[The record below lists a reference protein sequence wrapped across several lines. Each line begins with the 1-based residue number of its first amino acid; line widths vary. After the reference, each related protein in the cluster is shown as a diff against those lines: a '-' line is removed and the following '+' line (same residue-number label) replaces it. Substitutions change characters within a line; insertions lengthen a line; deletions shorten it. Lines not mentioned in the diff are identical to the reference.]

1 MQSSALFLSDAGFML
16 HSRKANSLSV
26 RFLQM
31 LCAFVLLLT
40 TTVFAQESASILL
53 PDQTVERQLRGGEVQ
68 AFQVRVQTGDF
79 LRVSA
84 MQMGIDVQLRL
95 FDTANQKLS
104 ETDGLNGS
112 QGAEIVAVIAEQSG
126 VVRIEIAADAA
137 VPPGNYQLA
146 IETLRP
152 ATETD
157 QQWMAAHRLSQEA
170 VQLRAKPGLENQELA
185 VAKFADALRI
195 WQVIDDPLM
204 VAHTLFYLASGY
216 RRMGQ
221 TQHALVYYSYL
232 TELARVHPRWRELP
246 SALSGLANVMLELG
260 EQRKALV
267 YLNQALG
274 EWREFNDTVGEAQ
287 TLVVLGTAYTQI
299 GESRQALAQYD
310 QALKLW
316 RQLNNRSELAD
327 ALLSLGLTYD
337 NLGEWQKSLEAS
349 TQARRL
355 YQQINNP
362 EGEAVALNNLGLVYV
377 RLGEFGRALD
387 LYNQAIGLWRKLGDR
402 REEANTLSNLGFAEA
417 QQNNLAKALSAYQ
430 QSLPLWRQAGDRRGE
445 ARALQRLGE
454 LQAQLGE
461 PKKALE
467 HFQQA
472 LPLFQT
478 AGDRLREAETLT
490 SLGKVIL
497 SQGDAAKAKEQFTLA
512 TSILTELGNRAG
524 EAQALFGLAQTERK
538 LGRLEESRRLIESAL
553 TNVETVRAEVGSQ
566 QFRTSYL
573 ATVQRLYEFN
583 LDLLMQLHRAQPAA
597 GFEALALQASERA
610 RARSLLEQ
618 LVESRADI
626 RHGVDAALLAR
637 ERELLQLLN
646 AKAQRL
652 SQLSPR
658 TGDNQRR
665 ELQQELRQLEDEYQQ
680 VQMRIRQTS
689 PHYAALT
696 QPQPLSAKETQS
708 LLDADTLLLEY
719 ALGDERSYL
728 WAVSADGIASYEL
741 PKRSLIEDAAKRT
754 SKLLSARAVRLRG
767 ESAAARNERIAQ
779 ADAQLSDTAKQLSDW
794 LLAPAAALL
803 GNKRLLI
810 VPDGA
815 LQYVPF
821 AMLPAPKNAV
831 GMMKDEGSS
840 RSLHPLIIDH
850 EIVTLPSASTLAVM
864 RRELAGRPPAPKQ
877 LAIFADP
884 VFDENDDRLKAKA
897 ALKGSQKTDATSSSA
912 AELIASA
919 RSIVHDDLESQA
931 AGRRMVIPRLLFT
944 RQEAERIL
952 ATMPTG
958 ANSSENLKATGFNAS
973 RVLATS
979 AELGQYRY
987 LHFAT
992 HGVLDTERADLS
1004 ALLLSLVD
1012 ESGKPQDGFLRAY
1025 DIYNLSL
1032 SADLVVLSACQTGLG
1047 KEYKGEGLVGLTR
1060 GFMYAGAARVVVSL
1074 WNVND
1079 RATSELMAKFYQ
1091 KMLPKNA
1098 DAGERP
1104 AAALRSAQ
1112 IEMWKQKQ
1120 WTAPYYW
1127 AAFMLQGEWK

>member
-1 MQSSALFLSDAGFML
+1 MRSSALFLSDAGFML
-16 HSRKANSLSV
+16 LSQKANSCFI
-26 RFLQM
+26 RFRPTV
-31 LCAFVLLLT
+31 CAVALLLT
-40 TTVFAQESASILL
+40 MTAFAQEQAPMLL
-53 PDQTVERQLRGGEVQ
+53 PGQTIERQLRGGEVHS
-68 AFQVRVQTGDF
+68 FQVRLQAGDF

-84 MQMGIDVQLRL
+84 MQMGIDIQLCL
-95 FDTANQKLS
+95 FDPANQKLS

-112 QGAEIVAVIAEQSG
+112 QGAEVAAVIAEQSG

-221 TQHALVYYSYL
+221 TQHALIYYSYL
-232 TELARVHPRWRELP
+232 TELARVHPQWRELP

-267 YLNQALG
+267 YLNQVLG
-274 EWREFNDTVGEAQ
+274 EWREFNDAVGEAQ

-349 TQARRL
+349 TQARGL

-377 RLGEFGRALD
+377 RLGEFDRALD
-387 LYNQAIGLWRKLGDR
+387 LYRQAISLWRKLGDR

-461 PKKALE
+461 SKKALE
-467 HFQQA
+467 YFQQA

-497 SQGDAAKAKEQFTLA
+497 SQSDVAKAKEQFTLA
-512 TSILTELGNRAG
+512 TSILKELGNRAG

-626 RHGVDAALLAR
+626 RHGVDATLLAR

-665 ELQQELRQLEDEYQQ
+665 ELQQEIRQLEDEYQQ
-680 VQMRIRQTS
+680 VQAKIRQTS
-689 PHYAALT
+689 PQYAALT
-696 QPQPLSAKETQS
+696 QPQPLSAKEIQS

-719 ALGDERSYL
+719 ALGEERSYL
-728 WAVSADGIASYEL
+728 WAVSADGVVSYEL

-821 AMLPAPKNAV
+821 SMLPINPQSAIRNPQS
-831 GMMKDEGSS
+831 EE
-840 RSLHPLIIDH
+840 PLVVKH
-850 EIVTLPSASTLAVM
+850 ELVMLPSASTLAVM

-884 VFDENDDRLKAKA
+884 VFDENDDRLKAKT
-897 ALKGSQKTDATSSSA
+897 ALKGGQKTDASSSSA
-912 AELIASA
+912 AELIASQ
-919 RSIVHDDLESQA
+919 RSIVHEDPESQA
-931 AGRRMVIPRLLFT
+931 AARRLMIPRLPFT

-958 ANSSENLKATGFNAS
+958 VNSGANLKATGFNAS
-973 RVLATS
+973 RALATS

-1047 KEYKGEGLVGLTR
+1047 KDYKGEGLVGLTR

-1120 WTAPYYW
+1120 WSAPYYW
-1127 AAFMLQGEWK
+1127 AAFVLQGEWK